1 MKDFRLV
8 KPDKPK
14 IKSKKDGKGTVE
26 FEPLTD
32 SNAASVVSFS
42 KAVETIKEA
51 LDISDDTDP
60 PEPAIIDAQGFGP
73 WKEWLDKHVTDSVVV
88 DILKKNGM
96 KARGNKMTKIDNLLL
111 LTINQSA

>member
-14 IKSKKDGKGTVE
+14 SKSKKDAKGTVDVD
-26 FEPLTD
+26 PLTD
-32 SNAASVVSFS
+32 INDASVVIFR

-60 PEPAIIDAQGFGP
+60 PEPPINDAQGFGP
-73 WKEWLDKHVTDSVVV
+73 WKEWLDKHVTDSVLV
-88 DILKKNGM
+88 DILKKNGV